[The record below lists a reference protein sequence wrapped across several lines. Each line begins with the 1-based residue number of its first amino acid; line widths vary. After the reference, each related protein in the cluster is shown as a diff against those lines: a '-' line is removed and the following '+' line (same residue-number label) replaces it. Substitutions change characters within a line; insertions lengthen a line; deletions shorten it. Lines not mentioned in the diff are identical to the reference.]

1 MSKRKNKKAVIAV
14 LINLCY
20 PLASVSILVAVY
32 AVAAAA
38 ANENLILPNWGEIFS
53 AATNLLSQV
62 SFYKSLLMTLL
73 RSAAAFAAAFLIGGA
88 LGVGAKYC
96 EPLRRLFTPLM
107 TLLRAVPTMAV
118 IFLLVLWVRSAYSP
132 AIVSFTILM
141 PLSYTQMYNAL
152 SSLDDGIFEM
162 SKVYR
167 VPKSRILTK
176 FVLPQIAPQLIE
188 ATAGNLSFSVK
199 LVIAGE
205 ALAQTASSLGGMINN
220 ANVYLETARLM
231 AVTLLAVAV
240 CFILEGAVK
249 LLLLSCRRWQ

>member
-1 MSKRKNKKAVIAV
+1 
-14 LINLCY
+14 
-20 PLASVSILVAVY
+20 
-32 AVAAAA
+32 
-38 ANENLILPNWGEIFS
+38 
-53 AATNLLSQV
+53 
-62 SFYKSLLMTLL
+62 
-73 RSAAAFAAAFLIGGA
+73 
-88 LGVGAKYC
+88 
-96 EPLRRLFTPLM
+96 
-107 TLLRAVPTMAV
+107 
-118 IFLLVLWVRSAYSP
+118 
-132 AIVSFTILM
+132 M